1 MDEPSIVHENSSV
14 VSSNDKKY
22 DSNVNVSNVCDMIL
36 ILLKY
41 SLFFYRILSLKLNR
55 HRFLMKILKYQK
67 NLCSIP
73 HTKNR

>member
-1 MDEPSIVHENSSV
+1 MDEPTIVHENSSV
-14 VSSNDKKY
+14 VSSNDKKH

-41 SLFFYRILSLKLNR
+41 SLFFYRILSLKLNL
-55 HRFLMKILKYQK
+55 HRYLMKILKHQK